1 MPDALTNIQRALE
14 TVRLASEKADWQRK
28 LDILLLMMSTS
39 QSVIA
44 NARKLTEPERKQ
56 VKQTVVV
63 PRTQVVKRYVNM
75 PSTDTKTANDTRK
88 TRLGTNT
95 NTAKEP
101 LVN

>member
-1 MPDALTNIQRALE
+1 MANALTVIQQALE
-14 TVRLASEKADWQRK
+14 TIRIASEKADRQRK
-28 LDILLLMMSTS
+28 LDILLLMLSTS

-44 NARKLTEPERKQ
+44 NACKLTEPERKQ

-75 PSTDTKTANDTRK
+75 PSTDTKTANDTGQAQ
-88 TRLGTNT
+88 LGNNT

>member
-1 MPDALTNIQRALE
+1 ML
-14 TVRLASEKADWQRK
+14 
-28 LDILLLMMSTS
+28 STS

-75 PSTDTKTANDTRK
+75 PSTDTKTANDMDKFSTEL
-88 TRLGTNT
+88 TTNSG
-95 NTAKEP
+95 AKEP

>member
-1 MPDALTNIQRALE
+1 ML
-14 TVRLASEKADWQRK
+14 
-28 LDILLLMMSTS
+28 STS
-39 QSVIA
+39 QSVTA

-75 PSTDTKTANDTRK
+75 PSTETKTVNDTGQ
-88 TRLGTNT
+88 TRHETNT
-95 NTAKEP
+95 NTTKEP

>member
-1 MPDALTNIQRALE
+1 MPDELTDIKQALE
-14 TVRLASEKADWQRK
+14 TIGLANEKADWRKK
-28 LDILLLMMSTS
+28 LDILLLMLSTS

-44 NARKLTEPERKQ
+44 KARKLTEPERKQ

-75 PSTDTKTANDTRK
+75 PSSDTKTVNDTGQAQH
-88 TRLGTNT
+88 GTNT

>member
-1 MPDALTNIQRALE
+1 MANALTDIQRALE
-14 TVRLASEKADWQRK
+14 TVRLASVKADWQRK

-44 NARKLTEPERKQ
+44 NAPKLTEPERKQ

-75 PSTDTKTANDTRK
+75 PSTDTKTVNDT
-88 TRLGTNT
+88 GQAQHGNET

>member
-1 MPDALTNIQRALE
+1 MANALTDIQQAPE
-14 TVRLASEKADWQRK
+14 TVQIASEKADWQRK
-28 LDILLLMMSTS
+28 LDILLLMLSTS
-39 QSVIA
+39 QLVIA

-75 PSTDTKTANDTRK
+75 PSTDTKTVNDTGQAQH
-88 TRLGTNT
+88 GTNT
-95 NTAKEP
+95 STVKEP

>member
-1 MPDALTNIQRALE
+1 MPDALTDIQQALE
-14 TVRLASEKADWQRK
+14 TIRTASEKADWQRK
-28 LDILLLMMSTS
+28 LDILLLMLSTS

-75 PSTDTKTANDTRK
+75 PSTDTKTVNDTGQAQ
-88 TRLGTNT
+88 LGTNT